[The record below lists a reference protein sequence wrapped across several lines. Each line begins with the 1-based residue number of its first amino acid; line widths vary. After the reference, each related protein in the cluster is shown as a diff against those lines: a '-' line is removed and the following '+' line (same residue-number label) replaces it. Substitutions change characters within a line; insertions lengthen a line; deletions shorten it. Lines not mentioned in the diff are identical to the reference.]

1 MLNIMQIDKHFSRN
15 FLNYIQVCPDRC
27 HTQKYYVTVLGCF
40 IVWGWIYFYSKGKI
54 KYFKLPCLFSIIIY
68 NQVFGTLRAPIA
80 RPILYKFLSVSSQ
93 PSPIQ
98 PIRAQHNSPFYHNLA
113 DKTQEHH
120 TPAFNSLANHNPA
133 NHIQAYH
140 SSNHHSIAQ
149 HITAKRL
156 IVQQITSQSS
166 PSSPDYQT
174 IIAAGLSDNPLE
186 PDHYYAPLAYIV
198 PGMQNLKYEI
208 K

>member
-1 MLNIMQIDKHFSRN
+1 M
-15 FLNYIQVCPDRC
+15 
-27 HTQKYYVTVLGCF
+27 
-40 IVWGWIYFYSKGKI
+40 
-54 KYFKLPCLFSIIIY
+54 
-68 NQVFGTLRAPIA
+68 
-80 RPILYKFLSVSSQ
+80 LYKFLSVSSQ

-98 PIRAQHNSPFYHNLA
+98 PIRAQHNSPIYHNLA

-156 IVQQITSQSS
+156 KFSKSRPS
-166 PSSPDYQT
+166 PALHHQT
-174 IIAAGLSDNPLE
+174 IIAQPIVAQPATARPTLPSSQAKYN
-186 PDHYYAPLAYIV
+186 PDHNIPAGYSINNIRAHHITAYSILAS
-198 PGMQNLKYEI
+198 LKQ
-208 K
+208 